1 MKGSGAGRR
10 RCFRAGFRQRSPLVL
25 IVAAGLTA
33 LTLLGLQQAFA
44 TGAWSEVPLKYWLRS
59 DETDTGKA
67 RVAWLLAR
75 LDREPAAERTLFL
88 LGGSTL
94 REATVRDGASLADRV
109 EALGGPHLQGWNLA
123 TSLQTFAQSLAIV
136 DNLPSSGSVTVV
148 IGVSPGRFI
157 GDRAGAAQQMEGRG
171 LPLWSA
177 TLGGCLGEEP
187 SAGSRRPDDPPRH
200 PQHAGREGALRRHPA
215 GAGRGP
221 VLGLR
226 AARLRRR
233 PVVGRGREARRVR
246 GVVARAPAP
255 VRAQRGLQPDAA
267 GGAGRA
273 LPAAWLRGRD
283 GRAAPQRGAD
293 RRAVAGRRRP
303 LPAAGAEHRRGARR
317 ALPRLQRR
325 PRSARRRLRRPRPP
339 APPAASCGRPSW
351 RRSWRCSTS
360 GARCPTGA
368 WRGTDTGPSEQG
380 LCAYAAGAEALS
392 RPGPSRLARDTA
404 RSRGPGLGATCSCRS

>member
-136 DNLPSSGSVTVV
+136 DNLPSSRSVTVV

-177 TLGGCLGEEP
+177 TLGDCLGEEP
-187 SAGSRRPDDPPRH
+187 SAGSRRPTILPGILSMLVEKGRSDVIRLAQGEVPSWVYVQHDFDDDPLLGEAEKRAVFEEWWRVRRPQFERNVDFNLTLLEALVERCRQRGFAAVMVELPRNGELIGSRWASIDARYQ
-200 PQHAGREGALRRHPA
+200 PRARMIAAQHGVPYLDFNSALGLHTDDFADHAHLRHTGRLAWEAELAKELAALYRSGAL
-215 GAGRGP
+215 
-221 VLGLR
+221 
-226 AARLRRR
+226 
-233 PVVGRGREARRVR
+233 
-246 GVVARAPAP
+246 
-255 VRAQRGLQPDAA
+255 PD
-267 GGAGRA
+267 RS
-273 LPAAWLRGRD
+273 
-283 GRAAPQRGAD
+283 
-293 RRAVAGRRRP
+293 V
-303 LPAAGAEHRRGARR
+303 AEH
-317 ALPRLQRR
+317 
-325 PRSARRRLRRPRPP
+325 
-339 APPAASCGRPSW
+339 
-351 RRSWRCSTS
+351 
-360 GARCPTGA
+360 
-368 WRGTDTGPSEQG
+368 
-380 LCAYAAGAEALS
+380 
-392 RPGPSRLARDTA
+392 
-404 RSRGPGLGATCSCRS
+404 